1 MDSNNDSKK
10 FNLNR
15 RSILPGFADGRY
27 VAAPKYDPSE
37 FAKAPLEDPL
47 RRDNRVNIRVSGQ
60 DMSALH
66 RIALAEGMPLQ
77 SLLAQIVHQYANG
90 ELAKVDP
97 AVTTPAPRPAPLPD
111 ELDILPRR

>member
-1 MDSNNDSKK
+1 VDSNNDSKK